1 MNSEYDILIAGG
13 GHGGTQA
20 ATALRQYGFDGSIAI
35 VSAEDA
41 YPYQRPP
48 LSKAYLEGAVDVG
61 QILIRPASYWADHG
75 IDLVRGRRIDAVDP
89 AQRLVTTD
97 DGAATKYRTLIWA
110 TGSTPRALD
119 CPGWDLAGIHL
130 VRSLSDVD
138 RLRADLASASAVVI
152 VGGGYIGLEAAAVLR
167 KLGKQVTVVEA
178 FSRVLARV
186 SADPISRFYQ
196 AQHEERGV
204 ELRMDSNVT
213 GFEGAG
219 GQVRAIRLADG
230 EVIPADVAI
239 VSVGVVPSAEP
250 LIVAGAIYDN
260 GVLVDGQCRTSL
272 PDVYA
277 IGDCTASPT
286 AYADGAVVRLES
298 VQNAVDQGSTVA
310 RRLSGKPEADPAV
323 PSFWSDQ
330 YDLRLRTI
338 GLSHGY
344 DDAVVRGDPTS
355 RSFSVVYLKSGRVIA
370 VDSVNAAKD
379 FARGR
384 ALVRSAAR
392 IDVSGIADT
401 SRPLDELVIHMQD
414 LDGRE
419 VRVDAGG

>member
-1 MNSEYDILIAGG
+1 MDSEYDVLIAGG
-13 GHGGTQA
+13 GHGGTQV

-35 VSAEDA
+35 VNAEDA

-48 LSKAYLEGAVDVG
+48 LSKAYLEGTVDVG

-75 IDLVRGRRIDAVDP
+75 IDLVRGRRIGAVDP
-89 AQRLVTTD
+89 AQRFVTTD
-97 DGAATKYRTLIWA
+97 DGAAVKYRTLVWA
-110 TGSTPRALD
+110 AGSTPRVLD
-119 CPGWDLAGIHL
+119 CAGWDLAGIHV

-138 RLRADLASASAVVI
+138 RLRADLASASAVAI
-152 VGGGYIGLEAAAVLR
+152 VGGGYIGLETAAVLR

-178 FSRVLARV
+178 FGRVLARV
-186 SADPISRFYQ
+186 SADPISDFYQ
-196 AQHEERGV
+196 AQHREHGV
-204 ELRMDSNVT
+204 ELRVDSKVI
-213 GFEGAG
+213 GFEGPGDHVQAVRLTG
-219 GQVRAIRLADG
+219 GEA
-230 EVIPADVAI
+230 IPADAAI
-239 VSVGVVPSAEP
+239 VGVGVVPSAGP
-250 LIVAGAIYDN
+250 LVVAGARYDN

-272 PDVYA
+272 PDIYA
-277 IGDCTASPT
+277 VGDCTASPNV
-286 AYADGAVVRLES
+286 YADGAVLRLES
-298 VQNAVDQGSTVA
+298 VQNAIDQGSTVA

-355 RSFSVVYLKSGRVIA
+355 RSFSLVYLKSGRVIA

-392 IDVSGIADT
+392 IDVSAIADT
-401 SRPLDELVIHMQD
+401 SRPLDDLVVHAPE

-419 VRVDAGG
+419 VSVDAGG